1 VARPIW
7 KGHISFG
14 LVNIPVS
21 LAPGDRRDE
30 LSFELLDDRDL
41 SPVGYRKINKAT
53 GADVPPEHL
62 ARGFRLDDGRVVLV
76 TDEDLK
82 NASPERTQTLEIRS
96 FLAADEVPPRFFV
109 RPYYLEPTA
118 AGEKGYVL
126 LRDAMKTAKKAAVGL
141 VVLRARQ
148 HLALMAPEGPWLLLV
163 TMRYAAE
170 LRDPKGLAAP
180 RKTPDELG
188 IREKESQLALR
199 LIEEMTEPW
208 KPEQYH
214 DHYREDLLESIE
226 RRTAA
231 GEVRTVHEPGAEDRE
246 GNVIDLM
253 SLLKRSVNRKGG
265 PKSRRDRTA

>member
-14 LVNIPVS
+14 LVNIPVT
-21 LAPGDRRDE
+21 LATGDRRDE

-41 SPVGYRKINKAT
+41 SPVGYRKINKTTDAE
-53 GADVPPEHL
+53 VPLDHL

-76 TDEDLK
+76 TEEDLRK
-82 NASPERTQTLEIRS
+82 ASPERTQTLEIRS
-96 FLAADEVPPRFFV
+96 FLAADEVPPRYFV

-126 LRDAMKTAKKAAVGL
+126 LRDAMKAARKAAIGL

-148 HLALMAPEGPWLLLV
+148 HLALMTPEGPWLLMV
-163 TMRYAAE
+163 TMRYANE
-170 LRDPKGLAAP
+170 FRDPKDLAAP
-180 RKTPDELG
+180 KKTPEALG
-188 IREKESQLALR
+188 IREKESQLASR

-214 DHYREDLLESIE
+214 DQYREDLLGSIE
-226 RRTAA
+226 RRAAA
-231 GEVRTVHEPGAEDRE
+231 GQVRSVRAAGTVGRE
-246 GNVIDLM
+246 GNVINIM
-253 SLLKRSVNRKGG
+253 SLLKRSVEQKSG
-265 PKSRRDRTA
+265 PRSRRGRTA